1 MDWKLILQI
10 AGVVLG
16 LLYLWL
22 EYRADIRLWIVGLV
36 MPLVHGALYYKAGLY
51 ADCSMQ
57 VYYVLAG
64 LYGWLVWRNAPRK
77 KAKTARNAAAAG
89 PTDQTARSAEPAAAR
104 TARNT
109 TAGHSDQT
117 ACNAGPEAAQ
127 TARSAEPAAVRIG
140 HLLDIQLEVDG
151 ADDAVAKL
159 LVHQRFQ
166 RGTVDLQH
174 FIETINGRVGRHAAG
189 NAAAQRDGLQQLHR
203 FFIQPQLG
211 RHHARRRFRQRMLPQ
226 QGGGDERQAETG
238 ALGQRFERQVMADL
252 GGHDGVGERFARG
265 GVVQRVC
272 HVGSFCGLK
281 NGRSPAWRS
290 PRDGWRA
297 ARSGGFRRPAPR

>member
-140 HLLDIQLEVDG
+140 HTPLRYAAGLIAVYAAAHDAMTTAASIVAMWMLSRKYIEQWLVWLAVDLITIG
-151 ADDAVAKL
+151 LYLYKGIPLTAGLYALYSALAVAGYLRWRKL
-159 LVHQRFQ
+159 
-166 RGTVDLQH
+166 
-174 FIETINGRVGRHAAG
+174 
-189 NAAAQRDGLQQLHR
+189 AAQ
-203 FFIQPQLG
+203 
-211 RHHARRRFRQRMLPQ
+211 
-226 QGGGDERQAETG
+226 ETTG
-238 ALGQRFERQVMADL
+238 AA
-252 GGHDGVGERFARG
+252 
-265 GVVQRVC
+265 
-272 HVGSFCGLK
+272 K
-281 NGRSPAWRS
+281 
-290 PRDGWRA
+290 
-297 ARSGGFRRPAPR
+297 